1 MTTKIIRE
9 SLSEEDKKAVN
20 HYFKLQMRL
29 KRHGS
34 VDAVNKRGRKAIG
47 TEQKLANRRKY
58 YQEVVKPRLEAEK
71 QEKIK
76 NGTYVQ
82 KKRTGRPK
90 KNKTE
95 DEKEKEELIN
105 KILNE
110 TQTQKEK
117 KELVDKILKLV
128 SK

>member
-1 MTTKIIRE
+1 MVTKLIRE
-9 SLSEEDKKAVN
+9 SLNEEQKKVIN

-34 VDAVNKRGRKAIG
+34 IDAVNKRGRKEISD
-47 TEQKLANRRKY
+47 EQKMANRKRY
-58 YQEVVKPRLEAEK
+58 YLEVVKPRKEAEK

-90 KNKTE
+90 KQDKQ
-95 DEKEKEELIN
+95 EKEELIN
-105 KILNE
+105 KILNNQE
-110 TQTQKEK
+110 KEQLI
-117 KELVDKILKLV
+117 EKILKSV
-128 SK
+128 NS

>member
-1 MTTKIIRE
+1 MVTKAIRE
-9 SLSEEDKKAVN
+9 SLNEEQKKAIN

-34 VDAVNKRGRKAIG
+34 IDTVNKRGRKEI
-47 TEQKLANRRKY
+47 TIEEKMANRKRY
-58 YQEVVKPRLEAEK
+58 YQEVVKPRKEAEK

-90 KNKTE
+90 KQ
-95 DEKEKEELIN
+95 EKEELIN
-105 KILNE
+105 KILN
-110 TQTQKEK
+110 TQEKE
-117 KELVDKILKLV
+117 EIVNKILKLV
-128 SK
+128 NS